1 MKPILPIKR
10 SEQLKSLSRE
20 HHDAL
25 LFIWKIRKGLRNKTG
40 LTIIAGY
47 INWFWENHLNHHFND
62 EERILLPHLAVADP
76 LARQLKAEHESIR
89 KFFETEWN
97 EKSIDS
103 FITLLND
110 HIRFEE
116 RQLFPYAEKV
126 IQEKELNSIYEQLLK
141 EAAQCKNW
149 DNEFWKNK

>member
-10 SEQLKSLSRE
+10 SEQLVSLSRE

-76 LARQLKAEHESIR
+76 LARQLKAEHDSLR

-116 RQLFPYAEKV
+116 RKLFPH
-126 IQEKELNSIYEQLLK
+126 IEQIVP
-141 EAAQCKNW
+141 AAQLNEIAAQLNAHPQCSSDWK
-149 DNEFWKNK
+149 DEFWKN